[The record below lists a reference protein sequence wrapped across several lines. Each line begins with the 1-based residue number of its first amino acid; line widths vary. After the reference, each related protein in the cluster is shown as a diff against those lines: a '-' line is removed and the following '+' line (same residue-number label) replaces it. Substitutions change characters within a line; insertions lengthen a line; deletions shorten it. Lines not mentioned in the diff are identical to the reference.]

1 MLRLTV
7 SLCLILILHC
17 MTGYAYGQ
25 KKVLVVHSYHEG
37 FDWVEQANEGI
48 IKALPGILNDIAE
61 FIPFPAFIRPCAVHP
76 LTKESQGAHRYQP
89 QLLLVYSKGAFK
101 MVAVQTLWRQAVP
114 RYVDS
119 SPASAQCSY
128 FILVLIANVLQ
139 LVFAYCNI
147 YIYI

>member
-48 IKALPGILNDIAE
+48 IKALPAEHYQTKTIYMDTKRHPSESSKVQAGLKAFEAVKNFKPDIIIAADDNAQQYFAMTQSKAADSPPIVFCGVNAAASKYGYPNKNVTGIL
-61 FIPFPAFIRPCAVHP
+61 
-76 LTKESQGAHRYQP
+76 
-89 QLLLVYSKGAFK
+89 
-101 MVAVQTLWRQAVP
+101 
-114 RYVDS
+114 
-119 SPASAQCSY
+119 
-128 FILVLIANVLQ
+128 
-139 LVFAYCNI
+139 
-147 YIYI
+147 